1 MFEELLVKI
10 VLSLLL
16 FFALCPEAHAQFR
29 GLGSGD
35 HVKLRAA
42 ERPGI
47 PIPPATDA
55 DLARAERDAPVPDPI
70 LENLSRRFGVT
81 DDGLR
86 VFGSGR
92 VTEQGG
98 VSASFNGHEAVLHVR
113 W

>member
-1 MFEELLVKI
+1 MKI

-29 GLGSGD
+29 GFGGGD
-35 HVKLRAA
+35 HVRLRAA
-42 ERPGI
+42 ERPET
-47 PIPPATDA
+47 PIPPPTDA
-55 DLARAERDAPVPDPI
+55 DLARAERDAPVPDPTI
-70 LENLSRRFGVT
+70 EDLTRRLGVT

-92 VTEQGG
+92 TMERGS